1 MVSVIDSLSAD
12 VIAAVV
18 NFNLYATPGVPTS
31 CKFVNET
38 TPAFAVAVTLLNV
51 APAPLA
57 TLAVITLVLSL
68 ITRLPKRSRNCKT
81 GWPARLSPVALPP
94 TGWVIQN
101 SCEAGAWVS

>member
-1 MVSVIDSLSAD
+1 MVTEIESLSAD

-38 TPAFAVAVTLLNV
+38 TPAFAVAVKLLKV
-51 APAPLA
+51 APTPLA
-57 TLAVITLVLSL
+57 TLAVITLELSL
-68 ITRLPKRSRNCKT
+68 VTRFPKRSRNCKT

-94 TGWVIQN
+94 TGWVIQT
-101 SCEAGAWVS
+101 SCDAAAWVS